1 MEQKINTQA
10 IELVVK
16 LVAKTGLYFSCVDGE
31 YADSERQFIEN
42 YLAQLSKV
50 GPVDEVQDMLRKA
63 LYNRFTLEEV
73 VADTKAL
80 LAQFDRPLD
89 RQSIIMSL
97 FQFIDKVVKADGVER
112 GEEKSAIIAWAKA
125 LAE

>member
-1 MEQKINTQA
+1 MEQNTQA

-16 LVAKTGLYFSCVDGE
+16 LVAKTGLFFSCVDGE

-42 YLAQLSKV
+42 YLSQLSKV
-50 GPVDEVQDMLRKA
+50 GPIDEVEEMLRNA
-63 LYNRFTLEEV
+63 LHNHFTLDEV

-80 LAQFDRPLD
+80 LAQFDRPGD
-89 RQSIIMSL
+89 RQMVIMSL
-97 FQFIDKVVKADGVER
+97 YQFIDKVIKADGVENPDER
-112 GEEKSAIIAWAKA
+112 QALIDWAKA